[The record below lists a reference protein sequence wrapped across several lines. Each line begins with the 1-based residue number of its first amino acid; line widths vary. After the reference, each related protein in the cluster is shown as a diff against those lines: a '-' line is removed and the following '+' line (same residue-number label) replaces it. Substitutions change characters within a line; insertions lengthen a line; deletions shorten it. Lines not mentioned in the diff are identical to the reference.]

1 MDTPCSGKNGD
12 SGAAARKISARKA
25 NLFLL
30 QQLCNAPP
38 FFNNISYCHILKRAT
53 YVYVF
58 TVKLNAGK
66 GI

>member
-38 FFNNISYCHILKRAT
+38 FFNNISYCRILK
-53 YVYVF
+53 
-58 TVKLNAGK
+58 
-66 GI
+66 